1 MTQQQYYYATGKRKT
16 SIAKVRLYPGKGA
29 ITING
34 KPMREAMPWQTWQK
48 MVEEPFK
55 VTDTAKSF
63 DVVASVKGGGV
74 VGQADA
80 VKYGISKALLV
91 ADPNL
96 RGILK
101 RQGLLT
107 RDAREKESKKYGLV
121 RARKAKQYSKR

>member
-16 SIAKVRLYPGKGA
+16 SIAKVRLYPGKGT

-55 VTDTAKSF
+55 VTDTAKNF

-96 RGILK
+96 RGVLK
-101 RQGLLT
+101 RKGLLS

>member
-1 MTQQQYYYATGKRKT
+1 MTQQQYYYATGKRKS
-16 SIAKVRLYPGKGA
+16 SIAKVRLYPGKGSV
-29 ITING
+29 TING
-34 KPMREAMPWQTWQK
+34 KPMVESMPWQTWQK
-48 MVEEPFK
+48 MIEEPFK
-55 VTDTAKSF
+55 ATDTAKSF

-80 VKYGISKALLV
+80 VKYGIAKALLV

-96 RGILK
+96 RSVLK
-101 RQGLLT
+101 RKGLLT

>member
-101 RQGLLT
+101 RKGLLT

>member
-16 SIAKVRLYPGKGA
+16 SIAKVRLYPGKGS

-34 KPMREAMPWQTWQK
+34 KPIRESMPWQTWQK

-55 VTDTAKSF
+55 ITATTKSF
-63 DVVASVKGGGV
+63 DVIASVKGGGV

-96 RGILK
+96 RGVLK
-101 RQGLLT
+101 RKGFLS

-121 RARKAKQYSKR
+121 KARKAKQYSKR

>member
-1 MTQQQYYYATGKRKT
+1 MTQQQYYYATGKRKS
-16 SIAKVRLYPGKGA
+16 SIAKVRLYPGKGSV
-29 ITING
+29 TING
-34 KPMREAMPWQTWQK
+34 KPMVEALPWQSWQK

-55 VTDTAKSF
+55 ATDTAKSF

-80 VKYGISKALLV
+80 VKYGIAKALLV

-96 RGILK
+96 RGVLK
-101 RQGLLT
+101 RKGLLT